1 MKSFFIG
8 LIALVTAYFSGVYS
22 HGYWDASSQI
32 QTTQQAAGV
41 QSLHN
46 DKQGAVNP
54 TVSAETKKANTSL
67 DKKVSTTISI
77 NDTYLGIQ
85 SLISERNDFASVGKA
100 YMMMQ
105 KLPVEDL
112 LKILS
117 LAEAQNDEKSL
128 SMSFLALSLL
138 NEKSLPAAVNYI
150 EHLDANYQHR
160 ANLYYSVLTS
170 WAKTDPQAALEWYQ
184 ANYHQA
190 NPKKYEIGM
199 PLSNIFSNLASK
211 DMYFAIDAV
220 SQLSSNVEEKKK
232 AVYGIS
238 KSIATTEEFNA
249 LFTVL
254 DELANHTVKES
265 AVSAWAHHSPE
276 LAAEWADMQLEHPKQ
291 VKLRQKVLAAWGR
304 KDKEVAANWYVDNA
318 NENERQQAAEHVIDR
333 WGYESPEDALT
344 WIAKQDHIDQDKTTE
359 ALFKK
364 AAFLNPEFVIENLT
378 LLENEEHKVEV
389 SLFAYLGLKR
399 ENEQA
404 ALAMVESSPVRD
416 ALKESILS
424 FEESENR

>member
-8 LIALVTAYFSGVYS
+8 LIVLITAYFAGVYS
-22 HGYWDASSQI
+22 HGYWGAFAQTQKSQ
-32 QTTQQAAGV
+32 QVEGTQPLHSNN
-41 QSLHN
+41 QS
-46 DKQGAVNP
+46 AINP
-54 TVSAETKKANTSL
+54 TVSVETKKVNTLL
-67 DKKVSTTISI
+67 DKKVSTTTSI
-77 NDTYLGIQ
+77 NDTYRGIQ

-100 YMMMQ
+100 YIMMQ
-105 KLPVEDL
+105 ELPVEDL

-150 EHLDANYQHR
+150 EHLDADYQYK

-170 WAKTDPQAALEWYQ
+170 WAKTDPHAALEWYQ
-184 ANYHQA
+184 ANYQQA

-199 PLSNIFSNLASK
+199 PLRKIFSHLALK
-211 DMYFAIDAV
+211 DMYYAIDAV
-220 SQLSSNVEEKKK
+220 SQLSSNAEEKKE
-232 AVYGIS
+232 AVYGLS
-238 KSIATTEEFNA
+238 KSIATTEEFAA

-318 NENERQQAAEHVIDR
+318 NENERQQATEHVIDR
-333 WGYESPEDALT
+333 WSYESPEEALS
-344 WIAKQDHIDQDKTTE
+344 WIAKQDQIDQDKATE
-359 ALFKK
+359 TLFKK
-364 AAFLNPEFVIENLT
+364 AAFLNPEFVIKNLT
-378 LLENEEHKVEV
+378 LLENEEHKEDV
-389 SLFAYLGLKR
+389 SLLAYLGLKR

-404 ALAMVESSPVRD
+404 ALAMVESSPIRD
-416 ALKESILS
+416 ALKERIVS